1 LVEKQRVISGK
12 LPHIMRRQLCA
23 EIARPRVLDSLA
35 WSDLAPVRMLCA
47 PHGGGK
53 TTALLQYAA
62 LHHDV
67 LVATLPPQ
75 ASRSQVMAELAK
87 CSGARIT
94 VVDQAD
100 GASPAGTDA
109 LFEEIDTHWPD
120 GRRYLMSGSSRT
132 RMRLQP
138 LAAQGIATIIDASVF
153 SFDSTEIGALADAQG
168 VATTEFDVEQ
178 LKYDTDGW
186 PVAVS
191 WVIRDAARNGRPLR
205 GAFEQWRVLYGHLLL
220 ELVTGEYG
228 DARSSE
234 AFIDAIQSID
244 DPKSQRALERLD
256 AAGYPIVRMRASLRP
271 YRVLMQIAGAAPAAE
286 RAPPGGQL
294 NLRLFGRFSCRIA
307 GQPVAFDRRRDQNV
321 LTYIALSPGATVT
334 RAELLLTF
342 WPDASRAVASQGL
355 RTTLCRLR
363 RALANAAGCDAGL
376 YVFVGNSI
384 ALDLSRVSVDARAFR
399 DCAELA
405 ETEDANG
412 NVSAAREHYAAA
424 EHLYLGALLAS
435 EAPEPQLSA
444 HMAEY
449 SELFKHVRARAG
461 ALAATAATSTRV
473 RGDLRA

>member
-1 LVEKQRVISGK
+1 VLE
-12 LPHIMRRQLCA
+12 QLGWD
-23 EIARPRVLDSLA
+23 E
-35 WSDLAPVRMLCA
+35 LAPVRMICA

-53 TTALLQYAA
+53 TTALLQYAT
-62 LHHDV
+62 LHNDV
-67 LVATLPPQ
+67 RIATLPHRATRP
-75 ASRSQVMAELAK
+75 QVMAELAK
-87 CSGARIT
+87 CADARVTIVDRADDASASGI
-94 VVDQAD
+94 
-100 GASPAGTDA
+100 DA
-109 LFEEIDTHWPD
+109 LFEEIEGTWPR
-120 GRRYLMSGSSRT
+120 GRRYLVSGSSRT
-132 RMRLQP
+132 RMRLQS
-138 LAAQGIATIIDASVF
+138 LAAQGIATIVDASVL
-153 SFDSTEIGALADAQG
+153 SFDSTEISALADAQG

-205 GAFEQWRVLYGHLLL
+205 GAFEEWRVLYGHLLL

-234 AFIDAIQSID
+234 AFIEAIQSID

-271 YRVLMQIAGAAPAAE
+271 YRVLMQIAGDAPAAD
-286 RAPPGGQL
+286 RAASPGGQL

-321 LTYIALSPGATVT
+321 LTYIALAPGATVT

-384 ALDLSRVSVDARAFR
+384 ALDLSHVSVDARAFR

-412 NVSAAREHYAAA
+412 NIGAAREHYAAA

-435 EAPEPQLSA
+435 EAPEPQLVA